1 MTMAPLDDAFAA
13 VRNEVTIQVADT
25 PELVREA
32 HRLRYQVYC
41 VERNYEAGQAGLEID
56 EFDERARHVVLCQR
70 RTGEVVGTARLVL
83 PCPTALQDSLP
94 VQRVCDPTLL
104 PRIPLATAAEVSR
117 FAICK
122 DRRGLSPAA
131 VSLMRLGLVQG
142 LVRLSD
148 EAGLAHWF
156 AVMERTLLRLLR
168 SSAIHFQPVGPVVE
182 HHGLRQPAY
191 IHVGAMLSRMRREQ
205 PKIWDF
211 ITEGGRLWQSRLEY
225 PIAA

>member
-1 MTMAPLDDAFAA
+1 MVKTFLDDAIEA
-13 VRNEVTIQVADT
+13 VRDEITIRIADT

-56 EFDERARHVVLCQR
+56 EFDSRARHVVLCQR
-70 RTGEVVGTARLVL
+70 RTGQVVGTARLVF
-83 PCPTALQDSLP
+83 PSTIAAQDGLP
-94 VQRVCDPTLL
+94 VQRICDPAVL
-104 PRIPLATAAEVSR
+104 PALPLSTAAEVSR

-122 DRRGLSPAA
+122 DRPGLSPAA

-142 LVRLSD
+142 LVHLSD
-148 EAGLAHWF
+148 EAGLTHWF

-168 SSAIHFQPVGPVVE
+168 SSAIHFQPIGPVVQ
-182 HHGLRQPAY
+182 HHGVRQPAY
-191 IHVGAMLSRMRREQ
+191 THVGVMLSRMRREQ

-211 ITEGGRLWQSRLEY
+211 ITEGGRLWQGRRAYQL
-225 PIAA
+225 AA